1 MTTTISPVDGT
12 VNIKH
17 ALLIK
22 LTLGPTVYYLSS
34 AYKPITYGGNTYTE
48 LGAFLQLSNLTED
61 IKMTNGDISLSL
73 SGIPSQA
80 DYMNQ
85 VLTTPIKGGEVTI
98 NRAFFNDDYTVDA
111 ANVFQR
117 FKGIITNFGIDET
130 VDTLAGKSTNTIG
143 ITCASINTIL
153 ENRISGQRTSLQDRE
168 KFYTGDLT
176 FNRVSVLNG
185 VAFDF
190 GREYSSSS
198 TYGGGRGGGW
208 GGGFGGPG
216 GINFNMR

>member
-153 ENRISGQRTSLQDRE
+153 ENRISGQRTSCQDRE
-168 KFYTGDLT
+168 KFYPGDLT
-176 FNRVSVLNG
+176 FCRVQELNG

-190 GREYSSSS
+190 GREYSASSN
-198 TYGGGRGGGW
+198 YGGIFQGGVQI
-208 GGGFGGPG
+208 GGFGGLG
-216 GINFNMR
+216 GFF